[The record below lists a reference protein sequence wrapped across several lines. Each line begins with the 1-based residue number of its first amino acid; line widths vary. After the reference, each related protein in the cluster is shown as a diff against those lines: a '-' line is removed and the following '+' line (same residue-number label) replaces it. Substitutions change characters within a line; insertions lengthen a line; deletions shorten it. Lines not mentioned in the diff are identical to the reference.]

1 MHLGLR
7 LFFGFFLIAGLAAFF
22 ILRVFVGEVK
32 PSVRQVTEDILVDAA
47 HLLAEAAAP
56 ELAALPPG
64 STLDGGTFAAAV
76 ARYRQR
82 PVDAHIWGLHK
93 RSLDLRVYVTDA
105 AGRVVFD
112 AGDAPETGQDY
123 SRWRDVARTL
133 RGEYGARTT
142 RSEPDDELS
151 TVMYV
156 AAPVR
161 DAAGRTIGVLTVA
174 KPGRTLQQFI
184 DRAERKILV
193 SGAWLLALSLA
204 VGVAVTWW
212 AVHSVRRLRR
222 YAQQARAGEPQ
233 AAPALPGELGELA
246 QAMAAMRDRLED
258 RGHVEASVRALT
270 HELKSPLTA
279 IGGAAELLADELPAA
294 DRAGFARQIGQQVQR
309 LRELVDRL
317 LELSKLESLHAPA
330 QRAEVALRPLVEAVL
345 AEQAAPLRQRG
356 LRWRWTA
363 WPREQ
368 PTGQLTTQPVAQPIA
383 APTIEPGFLD
393 AVCVQGDAEQL
404 RLALSNL
411 LANALAFAP
420 AGSTLDLAL
429 HQDATGVHFSL
440 RDHGPGVP
448 GYALPQLGQ
457 RFFSTPRPDGTKG
470 SGLGLAIV
478 RQVMLLHGG
487 TLRITPAQPGLRVE
501 LHWPER

>member
-22 ILRVFVGEVK
+22 ILRVFVGEVQ

-56 ELAALPPG
+56 ELAALAADG
-64 STLDGGTFAAAV
+64 TLDGGAFAAAV
-76 ARYRQR
+76 ARYRDR

-105 AGRVVFD
+105 SGRVVFD
-112 AGDAPETGQDY
+112 GGAAPETGQDY

-193 SGAWLLALSLA
+193 SGAWLLGLSLA

-233 AAPALPGELGELA
+233 AAPDLPGELGELA

-258 RGHVEASVRALT
+258 RGHVEASMRALT

-330 QRAEVALRPLVEAVL
+330 QRAAVALRPLVEAVL

-356 LRWRWTA
+356 LRWQWVGDA
-363 WPREQ
+363 AAREQ
-368 PTGQLTTQPVAQPIA
+368 ACA
-383 APTIEPGFLD
+383 
-393 AVCVQGDAEQL
+393 QGDAEQL

-429 HQDATGVHFSL
+429 HQDATGVQFSL

-457 RFFSTPRPDGTKG
+457 RFYSTPRPDGTKG

-487 TLRITPAQPGLRVE
+487 ALRIVPAQPGLRVE
-501 LHWPER
+501 LHWPPG

>member
-32 PSVRQVTEDILVDAA
+32 PSVRQVTEDILVDTA

-56 ELAALPPG
+56 ELAALPRG
-64 STLDGGTFAAAV
+64 GTLESGTFAAAV
-76 ARYRQR
+76 ARSRER

-112 AGDAPETGQDY
+112 GGAAPETGQDY

-193 SGAWLLALSLA
+193 SGAWLLALWLA
-204 VGVAVTWW
+204 VGAAVTWW

-258 RGHVEASVRALT
+258 RGHVEASMRALT

-330 QRAEVALRPLVEAVL
+330 QRADVALRPLVEAVL
-345 AEQAAPLRQRG
+345 AEQAAPMRQRG
-356 LRWRWTA
+356 LRWQWTPQRTPA
-363 WPREQ
+363 STPPPGIQSSSQ
-368 PTGQLTTQPVAQPIA
+368 PALLDPVR
-383 APTIEPGFLD
+383 
-393 AVCVQGDAEQL
+393 VQGDAEQL

-429 HQDATGVHFSL
+429 QQDAGGVHFSL

-457 RFFSTPRPDGTKG
+457 RFYSTARPDGTKG

-487 TLRITPAQPGLRVE
+487 TLRIEPAQPGLCVE
-501 LHWPER
+501 LHWPAR

>member
-22 ILRVFVGEVK
+22 ILRVFVGEVQ
-32 PSVRQVTEDILVDAA
+32 PSVREVTEDILVDAA

-56 ELAALPPG
+56 ELAALPPDG
-64 STLDGGTFAAAV
+64 TLAGGAFAAAV
-76 ARYRQR
+76 ERYRAR
-82 PVDAHIWGLHK
+82 PVDAQIWGLHK

-112 AGDAPETGQDY
+112 GGAAPETGLDY
-123 SRWRDVARTL
+123 SGWRDVARTL

-142 RSEPDDELS
+142 RSAPDDERS
-151 TVMYV
+151 AVMYV

-161 DAAGRTIGVLTVA
+161 DPAGRTLGVLTVA
-174 KPGRTLQQFI
+174 KPVRTLQQFI

-193 SGAWLLALSLA
+193 AGGWLLALSLA

-258 RGHVEASVRALT
+258 RGHVEASMRALT

-294 DRAGFARQIGQQVQR
+294 DRAGFSRQIGQQVQR

-330 QRAEVALRPLVEAVL
+330 QRAAVALRPLVEAVL

-356 LRWRWTA
+356 LRWQWTGEPA
-363 WPREQ
+363 AREK
-368 PTGQLTTQPVAQPIA
+368 VR
-383 APTIEPGFLD
+383 
-393 AVCVQGDAEQL
+393 VQGDAEQL

-429 HQDATGVHFSL
+429 HQDASGVRFSL

-448 GYALPQLGQ
+448 DYALPQLGQ
-457 RFFSTPRPDGTKG
+457 RFYSTPRPLDGTKG

-487 TLRITPAQPGLRVE
+487 TLRIAPAQPGLQVE
-501 LHWPER
+501 LHWPAA

>member
-22 ILRVFVGEVK
+22 ILRVFVGEVQ

-56 ELAALPPG
+56 ELAALPSDG
-64 STLDGGTFAAAV
+64 TLDGGAFAAAV
-76 ARYRQR
+76 ARYRER

-112 AGDAPETGQDY
+112 GGAAPETGQDY

-142 RSEPDDELS
+142 RGVAEDERS
-151 TVMYV
+151 AVMYV

-161 DAAGRTIGVLTVA
+161 DAAGRTVGVLTVA
-174 KPGRTLQQFI
+174 KPVRTLQQFI

-212 AVHSVRRLRR
+212 AVRSVRRLRR

-258 RGHVEASVRALT
+258 RGHVEASMRALT

-279 IGGAAELLADELPAA
+279 IGGAAELLADDLPAA

-330 QRAEVALRPLVEAVL
+330 QRADVALRPLVEAVL
-345 AEQAAPLRQRG
+345 AEQAAPMRQRG
-356 LRWRWTA
+356 LHWQWTA
-363 WPREQ
+363 E
-368 PTGQLTTQPVAQPIA
+368 TTTQPA
-383 APTIEPGFLD
+383 APNQ
-393 AVCVQGDAEQL
+393 VRVQGDAEQL

-420 AGSTLDLAL
+420 AGSMLDLAL
-429 HQDATGVHFSL
+429 QQDASGVRFSL

-487 TLRITPAQPGLRVE
+487 TLRIEPAQPGLRVE
-501 LHWPER
+501 LHWPVR

>member
-1 MHLGLR
+1 
-7 LFFGFFLIAGLAAFF
+7 
-22 ILRVFVGEVK
+22 
-32 PSVRQVTEDILVDAA
+32 
-47 HLLAEAAAP
+47 
-56 ELAALPPG
+56 
-64 STLDGGTFAAAV
+64 
-76 ARYRQR
+76 
-82 PVDAHIWGLHK
+82 
-93 RSLDLRVYVTDA
+93 
-105 AGRVVFD
+105 
-112 AGDAPETGQDY
+112 
-123 SRWRDVARTL
+123 
-133 RGEYGARTT
+133 
-142 RSEPDDELS
+142 
-151 TVMYV
+151 
-156 AAPVR
+156 
-161 DAAGRTIGVLTVA
+161 VLTVA
-174 KPGRTLQQFI
+174 KPVRTLQQFI

-193 SGAWLLALSLA
+193 SGGWLLALSLA

-258 RGHVEASVRALT
+258 RGHVEASMRALT

-317 LELSKLESLHAPA
+317 LELSKLESLREPA
-330 QRAEVALRPLVEAVL
+330 QRAEVALRPLVESVL
-345 AEQAAPLRQRG
+345 AEQSAPLRQRG
-356 LRWRWTA
+356 LRWQWISEPA
-363 WPREQ
+363 AREQ
-368 PTGQLTTQPVAQPIA
+368 ARVN
-383 APTIEPGFLD
+383 
-393 AVCVQGDAEQL
+393 GDAEQL

-420 AGSTLDLAL
+420 AGSTLDLML
-429 HQDATGVHFSL
+429 HQDATGVRFSL

-448 GYALPQLGQ
+448 DYALPQLGQ
-457 RFFSTPRPDGTKG
+457 RFYSTPRPLDGTKG

-487 TLRITPAQPGLRVE
+487 TLRITREQPGLTVE
-501 LHWPER
+501 LHWPAG

>member
-22 ILRVFVGEVK
+22 ILRVFMGEVQ
-32 PSVRQVTEDILVDAA
+32 PRVREVTEDILVDAA

-56 ELAALPPG
+56 ELSALPPG
-64 STLDGGTFAAAV
+64 ATLDGGALAAAV

-82 PVDAHIWGLHK
+82 SVDARIWELHK

-112 AGDAPETGQDY
+112 GGAAPDTGQDY

-142 RSEPDDELS
+142 RAVPGDERS
-151 TVMYV
+151 AVMFV

-161 DAAGRTIGVLTVA
+161 DTAGRTIGVLTVA
-174 KPGRTLQQFI
+174 KPVFTLQRFI
-184 DRAERKILV
+184 DRAEDKILV
-193 SGAWLLALSLA
+193 AGGWLLALSLA

-212 AVHSVRRLRR
+212 AVHAVRRLRR

-233 AAPALPGELGELA
+233 PAPALPGELGELA
-246 QAMAAMRDRLED
+246 QAMAAMRERLED
-258 RGHVEASVRALT
+258 RGRVEASVRALT
-270 HELKSPLTA
+270 HELKSPLAA
-279 IGGAAELLADELPAA
+279 IGGAAELLADELPPH
-294 DRAGFARQIGQQVQR
+294 DRASFARQIGQQVQR
-309 LRELVDRL
+309 LRELVDQL

-330 QRAEVALRPLVEAVL
+330 QRGAVALRALVESVL
-345 AEQAAPLRQRG
+345 REQAVPLRQRG
-356 LRWRWTA
+356 LRWQWL
-363 WPREQ
+363 
-368 PTGQLTTQPVAQPIA
+368 GDA
-383 APTIEPGFLD
+383 AVQD
-393 AVCVQGDAEQL
+393 AVRVQGDAEQL

-411 LANALAFAP
+411 VANALAFAP
-420 AGSTLDLAL
+420 PGSCLDLSL
-429 HQDATGVHFSL
+429 GVEGGRARFSL

-448 GYALPQLGQ
+448 AYALPQLGE
-457 RFFSTPRPDGTKG
+457 RFFSTARPDGTKG

-487 TLRITPAQPGLRVE
+487 SLRITPMQPGLQVE
-501 LHWPER
+501 LIWPV

>member
-22 ILRVFVGEVK
+22 ILRVFVGEVQ
-32 PSVRQVTEDILVDAA
+32 PSVREVTEDILVDAA

-56 ELAALPPG
+56 ELAALPPNG
-64 STLDGGTFAAAV
+64 TLEGGAFATAL
-76 ARYRQR
+76 ARYRER
-82 PVDAHIWGLHK
+82 PVNAQIWGLHK

-105 AGRVVFD
+105 TGRVVFD
-112 AGDAPETGQDY
+112 GGEVPETGLDY

-142 RSEPDDELS
+142 RGVAHDEGS
-151 TVMYV
+151 AVMYV

-161 DAAGRTIGVLTVA
+161 DAAGRTLGVLTVA
-174 KPGRTLQQFI
+174 KPVRTLQQFI

-193 SGAWLLALSLA
+193 AGGWLLALSLA

-212 AVHSVRRLRR
+212 AVRSVRRLRR

-233 AAPALPGELGELA
+233 AAPALPGELGDLA
-246 QAMAAMRDRLED
+246 RAMAAMRDRLED
-258 RGHVEASVRALT
+258 RGHVEASMRALT

-279 IGGAAELLADELPAA
+279 IGGAAELLADELPPA
-294 DRAGFARQIGQQVQR
+294 DREGFSRQIGQQVQR
-309 LRELVDRL
+309 MRELVDRL
-317 LELSKLESLHAPA
+317 LELSKLESLHSPA
-330 QRAEVALRPLVEAVL
+330 QRSDVALRPLVESVL
-345 AEQAAPLRQRG
+345 AGQAAPLRQRG
-356 LRWRWTA
+356 LRWRWTSDDA
-363 WPREQ
+363 AE
-368 PTGQLTTQPVAQPIA
+368 GTTVR
-383 APTIEPGFLD
+383 
-393 AVCVQGDAEQL
+393 GDAEQL

-411 LANALAFAP
+411 VANALAFAP

-429 HQDATGVHFSL
+429 AREPAGLVFSL

-448 GYALPQLGQ
+448 DYALPQLGQ
-457 RFFSTPRPDGTKG
+457 RFYSTPRPLDGTKG

-487 TLRITPAQPGLRVE
+487 TLRIAPARPGLKVE
-501 LHWPER
+501 LHWPAA

>member
-22 ILRVFVGEVK
+22 ILRVFVGEVQ
-32 PSVRQVTEDILVDAA
+32 PSVRQVSEDILVDAA
-47 HLLAEAAAP
+47 NLLAEAASP
-56 ELAALPPG
+56 ELAALRP
-64 STLDGGTFAAAV
+64 GGTMEGGAFAAAV

-105 AGRVVFD
+105 TGRVVFD
-112 AGDAPETGQDY
+112 GGAAPETGQDY

-193 SGAWLLALSLA
+193 SGGWLLALSLA

-222 YAQQARAGEPQ
+222 YAQQARAGEPL

-258 RGHVEASVRALT
+258 RGHVEASMRALT

-317 LELSKLESLHAPA
+317 LELSKLESLRAPA
-330 QRAEVALRPLVEAVL
+330 QRADVALRPLVEAVL

-356 LRWRWTA
+356 LRWQWT
-363 WPREQ
+363 
-368 PTGQLTTQPVAQPIA
+368 GDA
-383 APTIEPGFLD
+383 AMLER
-393 AVCVQGDAEQL
+393 ARVQGDAEQL

-420 AGSTLDLAL
+420 ADSTLDLAL
-429 HQDATGVHFSL
+429 QQDTTGVQFSL

-448 GYALPQLGQ
+448 DYALPQLGQ

-487 TLRITPAQPGLRVE
+487 TLRIEPALPGLRVA
-501 LHWPER
+501 LHWPAR

>member
-22 ILRVFVGEVK
+22 ILRVFVGEVQ

-64 STLDGGTFAAAV
+64 GTMAGGAFAGAV
-76 ARYRQR
+76 ARYRER

-105 AGRVVFD
+105 TGRVVFD
-112 AGDAPETGQDY
+112 GGSAPETGQDY

-142 RSEPDDELS
+142 RGAVDDERS
-151 TVMYV
+151 AVMYV

-161 DAAGRTIGVLTVA
+161 DAAGRTLGVLTVA
-174 KPGRTLQQFI
+174 KPVHTLQQFI

-212 AVHSVRRLRR
+212 AVRAVRRLRR
-222 YAQQARAGEPQ
+222 YAQQARAGKPL
-233 AAPALPGELGELA
+233 AAPDLPGELGELA

-258 RGHVEASVRALT
+258 RGHVEASMRALT

-294 DRAGFARQIGQQVQR
+294 DRAGFSRQIGQQVQR

-317 LELSKLESLHAPA
+317 LELSKLERLHAPA
-330 QRAEVALRPLVEAVL
+330 QRAAVALRPLVEAVL

-356 LRWRWTA
+356 LCWQWIGE
-363 WPREQ
+363 P
-368 PTGQLTTQPVAQPIA
+368 A
-383 APTIEPGFLD
+383 ALD
-393 AVCVQGDAEQL
+393 RARVQGDMEQL

-411 LANALAFAP
+411 LANALAYAP

-429 HQDATGVHFSL
+429 QQDVDGVRFSL

-448 GYALPQLGQ
+448 DYALPQLGQ
-457 RFFSTPRPDGTKG
+457 RFYSTPRPLDGTKG

-487 TLRITPAQPGLRVE
+487 TLRIAPAQPGLQVE
-501 LHWPER
+501 LHWPAA

>member
-22 ILRVFVGEVK
+22 ILRVFVGEVQ

-56 ELAALPPG
+56 ELAALPSDG
-64 STLDGGTFAAAV
+64 TLDGGAFAAAV
-76 ARYRQR
+76 ARYRGR

-112 AGDAPETGQDY
+112 GGEAPETGQDY

-142 RSEPDDELS
+142 RGVAEDERS
-151 TVMYV
+151 SVMYV

-161 DAAGRTIGVLTVA
+161 DAAGRTVGVLTVA
-174 KPGRTLQQFI
+174 KPVRTLQQFI

-212 AVHSVRRLRR
+212 AVRSVRRLRR

-233 AAPALPGELGELA
+233 AAPDLPGELGELA

-258 RGHVEASVRALT
+258 RGHVEASMRALT

-356 LRWRWTA
+356 LRWQWTA
-363 WPREQ
+363 GTTIQ
-368 PTGQLTTQPVAQPIA
+368 PAV
-383 APTIEPGFLD
+383 LD
-393 AVCVQGDAEQL
+393 QIRVQGDAEQL

-420 AGSTLDLAL
+420 AGSMLDLAL
-429 HQDATGVHFSL
+429 QQDASGVRFSL

-487 TLRITPAQPGLRVE
+487 TLRIEPAQPGLRVE
-501 LHWPER
+501 LHWPVH